1 MNIETGIKGRE
12 QAEIL
17 LIDFE
22 HGYMDVRDP
31 VDGACRIP
39 LDKEYQT
46 VPTTLEITTCAKAAL
61 KDIAE
66 RAVKG

>member
-1 MNIETGIKGRE
+1 MKVETGIKGRE
-12 QAEIL
+12 QADIL

-31 VDGACRIP
+31 VDGVCRIP

-46 VPTTLEITTCAKAAL
+46 VPTTLEIVNCTKVAL
-61 KDIAE
+61 NNIAE
-66 RAVKG
+66 KAVKK